1 MAHKRLLGAESRCC
15 IVIGGDDMNDIVNAI
30 STVGFPIALCVFLVW
45 QNSKQDNY
53 FREILDKLRET
64 VERNTNSITELA
76 QIIKNKEEKQ

>member
-1 MAHKRLLGAESRCC
+1 
-15 IVIGGDDMNDIVNAI
+15 MNDIANAV

-45 QNSKQDNY
+45 QNSQQDQY

-76 QIIKNKEEKQ
+76 QIIKNKEENR

>member
-1 MAHKRLLGAESRCC
+1 MSERGEK
-15 IVIGGDDMNDIVNAI
+15 MNDIINAI

-45 QNSKQDNY
+45 QNAKQDNY

-76 QIIKNKEEKQ
+76 QIIKNKEEK